1 EILNVEGQV
10 WEKFREIKGE
20 IIKDRHMNYLD
31 AKTLVELIKD
41 HYESFRIIN
50 GMLIGFFDI
59 IGEKFD
65 SNLERSY
72 FGDKFNTDAGL
83 YSHRKIQRG
92 SRLISDNRPTL
103 KEYIEKYGCQ
113 GFNDFF
119 TWLMEHIKPIRLT
132 GAHHQPFIEQ
142 RKITEN

>member
-1 EILNVEGQV
+1 MEGQV
-10 WEKFREIKGE
+10 WKKFRELKGKF
-20 IIKDRHMNYLD
+20 IKDEKMKFLD
-31 AKTLVELIKD
+31 VKTLIEYIKD
-41 HYESFRIIN
+41 HYESFRVVN
-50 GMLIGFFDI
+50 GMLIGLFDLI
-59 IGEKFD
+59 EEKFD
-65 SNLERSY
+65 NDIERSY
-72 FGDKFNTDAGL
+72 FGDKFNTDAGF
-83 YSHRKIQRG
+83 YSYRKIQRG